1 MAKHIKQIAG
11 SPWQNISNKQLGH
24 HGKTNQTNSWGTMAK
39 QIKQTA
45 GSPWQ
50 NKSNKQMLVQNY
62 KTMTH
67 RGQKWHFKKV
77 TVNSCLGNVRSPEQ
91 SVRNVKTG
99 TKHTKLKHF
108 R

>member
-1 MAKHIKQIAG
+1 MFSLSGRMIPNSYANMLIHIDNDIMCKNSWVTMAKH
-11 SPWQNISNKQLGH
+11 
-24 HGKTNQTNSWGTMAK
+24 
-39 QIKQTA
+39 IKQTA

-91 SVRNVKTG
+91 SVRNIKTG